1 MRERRNLK
9 RNEINGLGLL
19 HIDGVRGC
27 YPCMVLNCHR
37 DGAMLHSSTHHA
49 AAPDFTFSLDGF
61 ERQGIAVCYGGTEI
75 LAVSDFPTKP
85 LTPLPDPLCRTARH
99 ERWRVLD
106 TPTMVGATT
115 VRENSSRKA
124 P

>member
-61 ERQGIAVCYGGTEI
+61 ETTRHCRVLWRNGNTCGV
-75 LAVSDFPTKP
+75 DFPTKP

-99 ERWRVLD
+99 ERWRVL
-106 TPTMVGATT
+106 
-115 VRENSSRKA
+115 
-124 P
+124 

>member
-9 RNEINGLGLL
+9 RTEINRLGLL

-49 AAPDFTFSLDGF
+49 AAPDFKLSLDGF
-61 ERQGIAVCYGGTEI
+61 ET
-75 LAVSDFPTKP
+75 T
-85 LTPLPDPLCRTARH
+85 RH
-99 ERWRVLD
+99 CRVLWRNGN
-106 TPTMVGATT
+106 TCG
-115 VRENSSRKA
+115 VRFFDEA
-124 P
+124 AYAAA